1 MNFLNSNDVREY
13 FSNTAEIDF
22 DASFSLAQSCS
33 KLLRDPLTEN
43 TGREIV
49 IRIKDCLDKVDN
61 RTHHIWNDLCES
73 AGLYPYL
80 ETSLLKGSS
89 LIRHEFH
96 SSKYLP
102 DIYFHEEQNAV
113 SLELQSKNSVIL
125 SAPTS
130 FGKSLLIEDIIAGKS
145 YDNIVVVQPTLALL
159 DETRKKLLY
168 YSDDYKIIV
177 STNQPSSGTIRNVF
191 LFTPERVVE
200 YEHFPDIDFFI
211 IDEFY
216 KLSLDRKDD
225 RGVILNQALNKLL
238 HFTQLFYFL
247 GPNVASVPKEF
258 HDTFRF
264 KWIDTNFST
273 VAVDEYPMT
282 LISARDKTLNEL
294 QLFKLL
300 SSFDEPTMIY
310 CRSQQRTTDLTE
322 GFIRYLKDN
331 KITDKHITSKNDDI
345 AEWIGINIHD
355 RWILKSALQNSVAF
369 HHGSLPRHLGSSIID
384 SFNNERLQYLFCT
397 STIIEGVNTA
407 AKNVVIFDKMKG
419 QKRLDYF
426 DYRNIAGRSGRM
438 AQYFIG
444 RVYNFHAQPDEGE
457 LDVDIPLIT
466 QEKAPLE
473 LLIQIDKSQ
482 LKESS
487 VKRLEEFDN
496 LDTELQAAIKKNPG
510 LPVQG
515 QIDLVNEIEQNI
527 STLHILL
534 NWSGPSPSYDRLLAV
549 LDLAWRHLKSGARAE
564 HNVSSAAQLTY
575 LASTYSRIQS
585 ISALINENLNNSF
598 WAKQEPD
605 PDKRV
610 NRVVFRMLDIARHWF
625 DFKLPKFL
633 SAVSTLQ
640 NYVFFK
646 HGYSQ
651 GDYSFFASIL
661 EHGNF
666 PPNVAMLLDYNVP
679 PSAAAKISRHVDP
692 EASPEDVLV
701 MLAQSELEE
710 FGLIPYEINKINAIT
725 RRKT

>member
-13 FSNTAEIDF
+13 LSNTAEIDF
-22 DASFSLAQSCS
+22 NTSFSLAQACS

-61 RTHHIWNDLCES
+61 RTHSIWNDLCES

-80 ETSLLKGSS
+80 ETALLKGSS
-89 LIRHEFH
+89 FIRHEFH
-96 SSKYLP
+96 SSKYLL
-102 DIYFHEEQNAV
+102 DIYFHEEQNKV

-130 FGKSLLIEDIIAGKS
+130 FGKSLLIEDIIASKL

-168 YSDDYKIIV
+168 YYDDYKIIV
-177 STNQPSSGTIRNVF
+177 STRQLPSGTLRNVF

-200 YEHFPDIDFFI
+200 YENFPNIDFFV

-225 RGVILNQALNKLL
+225 RGVILNHALNKLL
-238 HFTQLFYFL
+238 RFTNLFYFL
-247 GPNVASVPKEF
+247 GPNVASVPAEF

-282 LISARDKTLNEL
+282 LTSPRDKTLNEL

-310 CRSQQRTTDLTE
+310 CRSQQRTMELSE
-322 GFIRYLKDN
+322 GFLQHLEDN
-331 KITDKHITSKNDDI
+331 NQTNNHSTSDNDDI

-355 RWILKSALQNSVAF
+355 RWILKSALQNSLAF

-384 SFNNERLQYLFCT
+384 SFNNGRLQYLFCT

-419 QKRLDYF
+419 RKRLDYF

-438 AQYFIG
+438 AQHFIG
-444 RVYNFHAQPDEGE
+444 RVYNFHTQPDEEGV
-457 LDVDIPLIT
+457 DVDIPLIT
-466 QEKAPLE
+466 QENAPLE
-473 LLIQIDKSQ
+473 LLIQIEKSQ

-487 VKRLEEFDN
+487 VKRLTEFDN
-496 LDTELQAAIKKNPG
+496 LDTELQSAIKKNSG

-515 QIDLVNEIEQNI
+515 QIDLVNEIEQNMP
-527 STLHILL
+527 TLHSLL
-534 NWSGPSPSYDRLLAV
+534 HWSGPSPSYDQLRAA
-549 LDLAWRHLKSGARAE
+549 LDLAWRHLKSGAGTE
-564 HNVSSAAQLTY
+564 HNISSADQLTY
-575 LASTYSRIQS
+575 LALTYAHVQS
-585 ISALINENLNNSF
+585 ISALINEDLKSQF
-598 WAKQEPD
+598 WANREPD
-605 PDKRV
+605 FDKRV
-610 NRVVFRMLDIARHWF
+610 NRVVFRMLDISRHWF
-625 DFKLPKFL
+625 DFKLPKLL
-633 SAVSTLQ
+633 SAISTLQ
-640 NYVFFK
+640 DYVFFK

-651 GDYSFFASIL
+651 GDYSFFANIL
-661 EHGNF
+661 ERGNF

-679 PSAAAKISRHVDP
+679 PSAVVKISRHVDP
-692 EASPEDVLV
+692 EANPEDVLV